1 MHINNLYFYIK
12 PNILQ
17 RVVISAV
24 EVNNR
29 TKLRTG
35 IQELYFILTTD
46 FSFPLG
52 TSRLKFFSCEM
63 GIRRTTLLPSRAVG
77 IYSC

>member
-12 PNILQ
+12 PTTLQ

-35 IQELYFILTTD
+35 MRELYFTLTAD
-46 FSFPLG
+46 SLFALG
-52 TSRLKFFSCEM
+52 TSRLELFHVKW
-63 GIRRTTLLPSRAVG
+63 G
-77 IYSC
+77 